1 MRLARP
7 THIQKTNRSS
17 GWMSDFTE
25 EIPGQIAAIIN
36 RLGDGRYTSTSIYPL
51 PPDAAYDEDVHP
63 TEWIQTTGIAP
74 DRLTVEIKQRD
85 MAGVHRLYTV
95 GHSAAAD
102 ETAETEIIHNGDNEY
117 RVRPAEVLT
126 AAEAIELFGHYYDTH
141 GVPTG
146 WHLRE
151 RPEFADTAVEE
162 QLKDLAATGD
172 DASATGR
179 APIGEKGSGA
189 VTRQNKSNPGPSR
202 S

>member
-36 RLGDGRYTSTSIYPL
+36 RLGDGRYTSMSIYPL

-63 TEWIQTTGIAP
+63 TEWMQTTGIAP
-74 DRLTVEIKQRD
+74 DRLTVEIKQHD
-85 MAGVHRLYTV
+85 SAGVHRLYTI
-95 GHSAAAD
+95 GHPEAAAENAD
-102 ETAETEIIHNGDNEY
+102 TEIIHNGDNEY

-126 AAEAIELFGHYYDTH
+126 AAEAIGLFQHYYDTH
-141 GVPTG
+141 GVPAG

-162 QLKDLAATGD
+162 HVKAQAKTGD
-172 DASATGR
+172 EASAKGR

-189 VTRQNKSNPGPSR
+189 ATRQTRSTPGQ
-202 S
+202 